1 MDTTIDTTPI
11 DTPRPLCAPA
21 APQAGADEAG
31 DSAKRRQILEG
42 AREVFLARG
51 FDGASM
57 NDVARGAGV
66 SKGTLYVYFPSK
78 EALFEALVREG
89 KARQAERFAELSI
102 EQEPAQTLRGF
113 GLTLLDVLSAPD
125 SIAQLRTIIGV
136 TAKFPQ
142 IGRAFYEAGPAHGAE
157 KLSCYLAAETA
168 RGRLAVADPASAA
181 MQFLDL
187 CKSGLLARLLF
198 GVVETLTREEIE
210 ANVAR
215 AVSLFLTAYGVRTD
229 SRSDA
234 R

>member
-1 MDTTIDTTPI
+1 MDTIIDTKP
-11 DTPRPLCAPA
+11 PLSAPSA
-21 APQAGADEAG
+21 ARADAEEAG

-42 AREVFLARG
+42 AREVFLAHG

-89 KARQAERFAELSI
+89 KARQAERFAQLST
-102 EQEPAQTLRGF
+102 EQQPAQTLRGF
-113 GLTLLDVLSAPD
+113 GLTLLDVMSAPA

-157 KLSCYLAAETA
+157 KLAGYLAAETA
-168 RGRLAVADPASAA
+168 RGRLAVDDPASAA

-187 CKSGLLARLLF
+187 CKSGLLSRLLF
-198 GVVETLTREEIE
+198 GVVESLTREEIE

-215 AVSLFLTAYGVRTD
+215 AVALFLAAYGVRTD